1 MSEHAPIPCSVLVL
15 TRNSAGSL
23 ARCLAPL
30 APFSEI
36 LVHDANSIDD
46 TVMIAK
52 EFGARVLPQYP
63 DDTVTPSLRVKDFTE
78 MRLRQRADAKE
89 DWVLYVDSDEEL
101 SPEAVQEI
109 ADLLPDLDPKTIIKI
124 PRIPV
129 IGGVPRTRGHLT
141 PDIMPRIHNRKSGAT
156 LQKGKTVHEKYEYD
170 SSFKEITLK
179 HPLYT
184 PLPDVADM
192 RAKDDRYLLLE
203 VRRLRDSGYTWGE
216 YVRWILFREPLI
228 MLMLLVRIARIWPE
242 LGKPD
247 SIPLDHHLRYVRY
260 HWRLF
265 RGITGMML
273 GFGKKKA

>member
-36 LVHDANSIDD
+36 LIHDANSIDD
-46 TVMIAK
+46 TAMIAK
-52 EFGARVLPQYP
+52 EFDAKVLPQYP
-63 DDTVTPSLRVKDFTE
+63 EDTVTPSLRVKDFTE

-109 ADLLPDLDPKTIIKI
+109 ADLLPSLDPKTIIKI
-124 PRIPV
+124 PRVPV

-141 PDIMPRIHNRKSGAT
+141 PDIMPRIHHRKSGAT

-170 SSFKEITLK
+170 ASFKEIILK
-179 HPLYT
+179 NPLYT

-203 VRRLRDSGYTWGE
+203 VRRLHDSGYTWGE

-228 MLMLLVRIARIWPE
+228 MLTLLGRIALKLPE
-242 LGKPD
+242 LGKED

-273 GFGKKKA
+273 SK